1 MSYYETVGG
10 IGLRGFSEG
19 MGAAFT
25 VSTTPNE
32 ELRSIQQGLQ
42 HMGLLAPGT
51 GSTGADGRWGTHTA
65 SALTQAKT
73 RLHRTAAAFSVT
85 NAGRNITIPDDFIA
99 AIHAAAAEEVRAPL
113 PSDTGPDTSATLP
126 SSLPSTVV
134 PPAVEETTE
143 PSRMRL
149 YVIGGSVLAIA
160 AVAAAYMTRMRPNG
174 RRRVRRNRRKHR

>member
-32 ELRSIQQGLQ
+32 ELRAIQQDLQ
-42 HMGLLAPGT
+42 HLNLLAPGT
-51 GSTGADGRWGTHTA
+51 GPTGADGRWGLHTA

-73 RLHRTAAAFSVT
+73 RLHRTGVAFAVT

-99 AIHAAAAEEVRAPL
+99 AIHAAAVPIAAAPPVA
-113 PSDTGPDTSATLP
+113 PSSGPDATTTSP

-134 PPAVEETTE
+134 PPAIEETTE

-149 YVIGGSVLAIA
+149 YVIGGSVVAITA
-160 AVAAAYMTRMRPNG
+160 LAAAYMMKMKPNR
-174 RRRVRRNRRKHR
+174 RRRVRRNRRR